1 MDDDVSVAVEGT
13 SADANL
19 SDMLVELR
27 ILLPG
32 AQLLTAFL
40 ITLPFNS
47 GFGQIT
53 KCEKFVF
60 MATFFCS
67 ISSLIL
73 FTAPAIQHRLMRPL
87 LDRQR
92 FKNSATRQMVAGTIC
107 LSFAL
112 VLSAN
117 LVMSEVFGH
126 HMGITVAVAVATFIG
141 AMWWIWPI
149 YSKRHPSHLAK
160 STKRNL

>member
-1 MDDDVSVAVEGT
+1 MDDDFTVKTEGT
-13 SADANL
+13 NADIDL

-47 GFGQIT
+47 GFGQIIQF
-53 KCEKFVF
+53 EKIVF
-60 MATFFCS
+60 MVTFFCS

-73 FTAPAIQHRLMRPL
+73 FTGPAIQHRLMRPL

-107 LSFAL
+107 LTLAL

-117 LVMSEVFGH
+117 LVMSEVFGQR
-126 HMGITVAVAVATFIG
+126 MGITVAVTMATFIG

-149 YSKRHPSHLAK
+149 YARRRLSHHAT
-160 STKRNL
+160 STKRIL

>member
-1 MDDDVSVAVEGT
+1 MDDDFAVAAEGT
-13 SADANL
+13 NADVDL
-19 SDMLVELR
+19 SDMLGELR
-27 ILLPG
+27 ILLPS
-32 AQLLTAFL
+32 AQILTAFL

-47 GFGQIT
+47 GFSQII
-53 KCEKFVF
+53 KFEKIVF

-87 LDRQR
+87 HNRQK
-92 FKNSATRQMVAGTIC
+92 FKNSATRQMVIGAMC

-112 VLSAN
+112 ILSAN

-126 HMGITVAVAVATFIG
+126 RMGIAVAISMATFIG
-141 AMWWIWPI
+141 TMWWIWPI
-149 YSKRHPSHLAK
+149 YAHRLLSHQAT
-160 STKRNL
+160 STKRNP